1 MCYDYLRG
9 DKMLFI
15 EYPTCSTCIRAK
27 KFLKSLTSDFTS
39 RHIVNEAPT
48 KEELREWLTLSQLP
62 IQKFFNTSGLV
73 YKQENYKE
81 KLKTM
86 SEDEKLDALSKNGK
100 LIKRPLLVG
109 KQHVLVGYSE
119 EAYKQFIEDEAYE

>member
-1 MCYDYLRG
+1 
-9 DKMLFI
+9 MLFI
-15 EYPTCSTCIRAK
+15 EYPTCSTCIKAK

-86 SEDEKLDALSKNGK
+86 SEDEKLDALLKNGK